1 MYWFTYCEKIS
12 SCCNSTFLLLSN
24 FKFLRLYFSLH
35 CVYIFIL
42 LTPSHIFFPS
52 IAVFFLNG
60 LLIIFHLGFIPF
72 SLFFKSG
79 YELIKDRLGAVEI
92 SIVEHLSND
101 NDDIWKDGTNK
112 MTSWTYLI
120 TPNLNLE
127 QKRFCGWKSESES
140 LMACRTNYSLLK
152 PSLLEILTK
161 MLKPALSP
169 G

>member
-1 MYWFTYCEKIS
+1 MRNYYVLIHILRENIIVLQFNIS
-12 SCCNSTFLLLSN
+12 PSVQFQIFEVVFLIELC
-24 FKFLRLYFSLH
+24 LH
-35 CVYIFIL
+35 FYP
-42 LTPSHIFFPS
+42 TQNPPSHIFFPS

-112 MTSWTYLI
+112 MNS
-120 TPNLNLE
+120 
-127 QKRFCGWKSESES
+127 
-140 LMACRTNYSLLK
+140 
-152 PSLLEILTK
+152 
-161 MLKPALSP
+161 
-169 G
+169 